1 MHISTHNRS
10 RSNANTWAFAV
21 VAFPMQALYMAV
33 AVYLPQY
40 YASTLGMEL
49 AYIGMV
55 FALVRIIDLPVD
67 PLLGL
72 FIDKT
77 NTRKNNYRIW
87 LIAGAPITMAAVYML
102 FMAKADDT
110 LTSIAFWLLL
120 MYLGSSMI
128 TLAHSAWAAN
138 ISTSYQERSSIFA
151 AIGTSGVAG
160 MTLLFAM
167 PLLVENPD
175 GSSMAVPAMGWF
187 ILVSTPIAVALA
199 MFWSPTPK
207 LYEAL
212 VTPVKLSSYWGLLRH
227 KNMGRI
233 FIAMLLF
240 TTGTAWEGSLF
251 IFYFSDG
258 RGLSVADA
266 STLLIFALGAGL
278 FGAPAAARLASVV
291 SKHAAVMI
299 FAIAYAAALA
309 SLSLVPVSDKLL
321 SSAPVIITG
330 FLYAGFHVL
339 LRSMTADVID
349 EIRLAEGRDKS
360 AMLYA
365 LLTLAP
371 KIAAASAIGLTFWIL
386 SMIGYQAEPGAANSS
401 ATIADL
407 QIAYLLGPIA
417 FILIGAACIIG
428 YDLGPKR
435 TAKIRQELDS
445 NNLRG

>member
-1 MHISTHNRS
+1 MRSGTQIRS
-10 RSNANTWAFAV
+10 RSHVNTWAFSV

-40 YASTLGMEL
+40 YASTLGMNL
-49 AYIGMV
+49 AYIGMI
-55 FALVRIIDLPVD
+55 FALVRIVDLPVD

-77 NTRKNNYRIW
+77 NTNRNNYKLWIFS
-87 LIAGAPITMAAVYML
+87 GVPVTMISVYML
-102 FMAKADDT
+102 FMASANDT
-110 LTSIAFWLLL
+110 MTSIAFWLFV

-128 TLAHSAWAAN
+128 NLAHSAWAAN

-187 ILVSTPIAVALA
+187 ILISTPIAVALA
-199 MFWSPTPK
+199 MLWSPVPKPHVALGTP
-207 LYEAL
+207 E
-212 VTPVKLSSYWGLLRH
+212 KLSSYWGLLRH

-233 FIAMLLF
+233 VIAMLLF

-258 RGLSVADA
+258 RGFSVADA

-278 FGAPAAARLASVV
+278 VGAPAAARLASLV
-291 SKHAAVMI
+291 SKHVAVMI

-309 SLSLVPVSDKLL
+309 SLSLVPISDKLL
-321 SSAPVIITG
+321 SSAPVVTTG

-386 SMIGYQAEPGAANSS
+386 SMIGYQAEPGAANPS
-401 ATIADL
+401 ATIANL
-407 QIAYLLGPIA
+407 QIAYLLGPIS

-435 TAKIRQELDS
+435 TAMIRQELEADTV
-445 NNLRG
+445 R

>member
-1 MHISTHNRS
+1 MHNGTKSGSPFNV
-10 RSNANTWAFAV
+10 NTWRFAL

-40 YASTLGMEL
+40 YASALGMEL
-49 AYIGMV
+49 AAIGLV
-55 FALVRIIDLPVD
+55 FAAVRLIDLPID
-67 PLLGL
+67 PLLGI

-77 NTRKNNYRIW
+77 SSDQNKYRIW
-87 LIAGAPITMAAVYML
+87 LISGVPVTLVAVYML
-102 FMAKADDT
+102 FMATASDT
-110 LTSIAFWLLL
+110 LTSIALWLFV
-120 MYLGSSMI
+120 MYIGSSMI

-167 PLLVENPD
+167 PLLTQNPD

-187 ILVSTPIAVALA
+187 LLISTPIAVTLA
-199 MFWSPTPK
+199 MLWPPRPK
-207 LYEAL
+207 LHDAFAHPE
-212 VTPVKLSSYWGLLRH
+212 KLAAYWGLLRH
-227 KNMGRI
+227 RNMGRI

-258 RGLSVADA
+258 RGFSVADA

-278 FGAPAAARLASVV
+278 AGAPAAARLASFV
-291 SKHAAVMI
+291 SKHVAVMI
-299 FAIAYAAALA
+299 FAVAYAAALA
-309 SLSLVPVSDKLL
+309 SLSLVPATDKLL
-321 SSAPVIITG
+321 SSAPVVTTG

-349 EIRLAEGRDKS
+349 EIRLSEGRDKS

-371 KIAAASAIGLTFWIL
+371 KIAAAAAIGLTFWIL
-386 SMIGYQAEPGAANSS
+386 SLIGYQAEPGAVNPT
-401 ATIADL
+401 ATITNL
-407 QIAYLLGPIA
+407 QIAYLLGPIL
-417 FILIGAACIIG
+417 FILVGAACIIG
-428 YDLGPKR
+428 YDLGPER
-435 TAKIRQELDS
+435 TAMIRHELDAGTV
-445 NNLRG
+445 RG